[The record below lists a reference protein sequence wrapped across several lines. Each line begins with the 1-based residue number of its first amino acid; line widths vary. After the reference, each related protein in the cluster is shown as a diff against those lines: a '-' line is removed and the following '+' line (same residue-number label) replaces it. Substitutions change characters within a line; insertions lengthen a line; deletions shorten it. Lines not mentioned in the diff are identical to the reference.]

1 MNLQIFI
8 CEIMIFSDKYF
19 LSDED
24 RYGIS
29 LIVTYLPLFANPL
42 DSDRSLIV
50 SGILCC

>member
-1 MNLQIFI
+1 
-8 CEIMIFSDKYF
+8 MIFSDKYF